1 MPKITDPDEARAFIQ
16 RVAERQAKQQ
26 KQIAEKCIAY
36 LKRKEMPTSDDIRR
50 SINSLVG
57 ERQEVLHYH
66 VYRKEWTLRQGL
78 ESFIRACH
86 QASIDICRHDAALG
100 ALAESRDFEDRIDQA
115 VGYAAQKDIVA
126 YCALALGIKETL
138 EEIAKL
144 RHDISDKISEIAK
157 QVFSADVSE
166 FIRQLR
172 NNLVHGRVL
181 IPEWSISYLHK
192 HSVSTGSMMYRK
204 EELLKSGKWN
214 EQSRSFIQSTSG
226 EKIQLSAVVRE
237 HYSLLN
243 RLGTE
248 MEDLFARN
256 VSEAEKDYW
265 KIEDSHKRSLRR
277 QWTKIL
283 VGQLPEGKSPYDYL
297 HRYFDP
303 ETLREILRR
312 ERNSKDQVD
321 FMMTLKST
329 EIDWDNDL
337 RKMLYQVFGVVQ
349 DSGD

>member
-1 MPKITDPDEARAFIQ
+1 MPEITEPGEARAFLQ
-16 RVAERQAKQQ
+16 RMAETQAKQQ
-26 KQIAEKCIAY
+26 EQVAKECIAY
-36 LKRKEMPTSDDIRR
+36 LKRKEIPTRDEIRR

-66 VYRKEWTLRQGL
+66 VYRKEWTLRRGL
-78 ESFIRACH
+78 ESFIHACH

-115 VGYAAQKDIVA
+115 VGYAAQKDMVA
-126 YCALALGIKETL
+126 YCALALGIRDIL
-138 EEIAKL
+138 GEIREL
-144 RHDISDKISEIAK
+144 RTDISDNISELENHA
-157 QVFSADVSE
+157 FSAEVSH
-166 FIRQLR
+166 FIRYLR

-181 IPEWSISYLHK
+181 IPEWNITYSRERSI
-192 HSVSTGSMMYRK
+192 STGSMMYGK
-204 EELLKSGKWN
+204 EELLISGKWN
-214 EQSRSFIQSTSG
+214 EQSRNYIQSTSG
-226 EKIQLSAVVRE
+226 EEIQLSAVVRE
-237 HYSLLN
+237 HFSLLN

-283 VGQLPEGKSPYDYL
+283 VGQLPEGESPYDYL
-297 HRYFDP
+297 HRFFDP

-312 ERNSKDQVD
+312 EPNSKDQMD
-321 FMMTLKST
+321 FMMTLKSK
-329 EIDWDNDL
+329 EIDWDDNL
-337 RKMLYQVFGVVQ
+337 RKMMYKVFGVVH